1 MATINGKA
9 KRFNGEPVDY
19 VMFFDWFDGQCI
31 GKAVPDLEGNW
42 SFRYYNNQN
51 IGITY
56 VADGCE
62 PITHGSYATVV
73 QTPNDTILHYPFDGD
88 TKDYSSRSL
97 NGVKEGSVSFMDGRI
112 EGTKA
117 AYFINGC
124 VKTPSSLFVNS
135 VTATISFWIKPVSL
149 TGVAVIAEIGA
160 TFSSS
165 QSFLIAINDP
175 EAGDLSSAHGAG
187 GITHAKTTS
196 SKVTA
201 SWTHVVV
208 DIDKSRP
215 ANDETRIYV
224 NNINVTTSFGGN
236 DNDTDGVLNSGIL
249 YIGKRNGNT
258 LPLHAYLQDFRI
270 YNRTLTEIE
279 RTQLFNE

>member
-19 VMFFDWFDGQCI
+19 VMFFDWFGGRCI
-31 GKAVPDLEGNW
+31 GKAVPDLNGNW

-97 NGVKEGSVSFMDGRI
+97 NGVKEGSVSFMDGRVA
-112 EGTKA
+112 GTKA

-124 VKTPSSLFVNS
+124 VKTPSSLFINS
-135 VTATISFWIKPVSL
+135 VTATISFWIKPVNL
-149 TGVAVIAEIGA
+149 TGAAVIAEIGA
-160 TFSSS
+160 TFGLSK
-165 QSFLIAINDP
+165 SFLISFNDP
-175 EAGDLSSAHGAG
+175 SSGGLSSAHGDGAN
-187 GITHAKTTS
+187 THAKTTALSLS
-196 SKVTA
+196 SV
-201 SWTHVVV
+201 WTHVVV

-215 ANDETRIYV
+215 ANDEARIYV
-224 NNINVTTSFGGN
+224 NNINVTTSFGDN
-236 DNDTDGVLNSGIL
+236 DKDTDGVLNSGIL
-249 YIGKRNGNT
+249 YIGKRNGAT